1 MLKRLDI
8 LPTKMKILHFLF
20 INSFEGRKLD
30 FQQFGSVTG
39 GCVDIVT
46 QTSIG
51 PSLFTSATG
60 MRGIRKII
68 EGNLAN

>member
-39 GCVDIVT
+39 GCVDIVM

-51 PSLFTSATG
+51 HFLLTSPTG
-60 MRGIRKII
+60 MRGTRK
-68 EGNLAN
+68 